1 MRRTYITAAMKQQLL
16 SAIVFEINFA
26 FISERLRIHER
37 AAVVSLFSRRFSRV
51 GVYM

>member
-37 AAVVSLFSRRFSRV
+37 AVVSLFSRRFSRV
-51 GVYM
+51 GVYI